1 MSANAIFKTILK
13 QRDIHSRICH
23 WQEEKESGMIS
34 KKNIQKVL
42 EILESE
48 YGNTTTALKFRTDFQ
63 LLVSTI
69 MSAQS
74 TDAQVNKIT
83 ETLFREHPDAE
94 SFAALSLDELEEK
107 IKKVGLFRSKAKNIL
122 ATAKKILKEYNGE
135 VPRTREELTQL
146 PGVGRKT
153 ANVVMSVAFGIPAIA
168 VDTHVFRV
176 SNRIGLAN
184 AKNELNTEKQLQK
197 NIPKEKWSMAH
208 HWLIWHGRKICKA
221 QNPKCE
227 ICALKKYCRYFI
239 GRFGD

>member
-1 MSANAIFKTILK
+1 M
-13 QRDIHSRICH
+13 
-23 WQEEKESGMIS
+23 
-34 KKNIQKVL
+34 L
-42 EILESE
+42 EILEAE
-48 YGNTTTALKFRTDFQ
+48 YGNTTTALKYQTNFQ

-74 TDAQVNKIT
+74 TDDQVNKIT
-83 ETLFREHPDAE
+83 ETLFREHPDAKA
-94 SFAALSLDELEEK
+94 FAELSLEGLEKK

-122 ATAKKILKEYNGE
+122 ATAHKIVDEYNGE

-197 NIPKEKWSMAH
+197 NIPEEKWSMAH

-227 ICALKKYCRYFI
+227 ICPLKEYCQYFI
-239 GRFGD
+239 G

>member
-1 MSANAIFKTILK
+1 
-13 QRDIHSRICH
+13 
-23 WQEEKESGMIS
+23 MIS

-48 YGNTTTALKFRTDFQ
+48 YGNTTTALKFETDFQ

-74 TDAQVNKIT
+74 TDDQVNKIT
-83 ETLFREHPDAE
+83 ETLFLEHPDAE
-94 SFAALSLDELEEK
+94 SFAVLSLEELEEK

-122 ATAKKILKEYNGE
+122 ATAKKILNEYNGE

-184 AKNELNTEKQLQK
+184 AKNELNTEKDLQK
-197 NIPKEKWSMAH
+197 NIPQEKWSMAH
-208 HWLIWHGRKICKA
+208 HWLIWHGRKVCKA

-227 ICALKKYCRYFI
+227 ICPLKEYCQYFI
-239 GRFGD
+239 G